1 MNILLEVKN
10 ISKEFNTKKAVDG
23 VSFKIENG
31 HVLGIVG
38 RNGAG
43 KSTLFRMILGLI
55 QPTNRRNTI

>member
-1 MNILLEVKN
+1 MLEVRN
-10 ISKEFNTKKAVDG
+10 ISKEFDTKKAVDD

-43 KSTLFRMILGLI
+43 KSTIFRMVLGLI
-55 QPTNRRNTI
+55 PPTSR